1 MPTNAKLAARLLRNA
16 AEFFRSVAE
25 QNPAVTE
32 DMETNAQTYE
42 LVADWVET
50 DPGGETPLS
59 DVADEDDD
67 DEEEEDDAG

>member
-16 AEFFRSVAE
+16 AEVFRSVAE
-25 QNPAVTE
+25 QNPAAMK

-50 DPGGETPLS
+50 DPGGETPLTDAA
-59 DVADEDDD
+59 DVDDD
-67 DEEEEDDAG
+67 DDDDAG

>member
-25 QNPAVTE
+25 QNPAAMM

-50 DPGGETPLS
+50 DPGGETPLTDAA
-59 DVADEDDD
+59 DVNDDD
-67 DEEEEDDAG
+67 DDDAG

>member
-1 MPTNAKLAARLLRNA
+1 MTTNAKLAARLLRNA

-32 DMETNAQTYE
+32 DMETEAQTYE

-50 DPGGETPLS
+50 DPSGETPLS
-59 DVADEDDD
+59 ESADDD
-67 DEEEEDDAG
+67 DEVDDEDATG

>member
-16 AEFFRSVAE
+16 AEIFRSIAK
-25 QNPAVTE
+25 QNPDVAE
-32 DMETNAQTYE
+32 DMETSARTYE

-59 DVADEDDD
+59 GSAEGDEDGEE
-67 DEEEEDDAG
+67 DEE